1 MFSLISSLFTRL
13 MQTGDV
19 ERQGFLHFGTS
30 ITVTILGF
38 LVTMAIT
45 HLSGSPDTPGGYFL
59 FLSYLGIFSL
69 ISSGGLGGA
78 AVQMMGRPGRKEEY
92 FSAYLVLRLVLLGIS
107 LIGLWLLSPDLVDL
121 TTAGLLPWLIGA
133 VIVSSLADIA
143 GTWVYGAGKVGYLQ
157 ISTLMNNLTRI
168 LIQVIAI
175 LAGYGVAGLAGSVV
189 VGLVAGAVILLPHVR
204 FHPAGFTSVTVRD
217 LVGFSFWALLGSGG
231 MIIYGNL
238 DTILLGY
245 FTTTAEVGLYRI
257 ALQLASISLF
267 AALALN
273 TIFYP
278 KFAIWKDDHR
288 RAWITPS
295 LARAISYSL
304 LLAIPVC
311 IGGSLL
317 ADRLLYFLYGSP
329 YESAG
334 MALILL
340 LAAQV
345 AYVFVF
351 LWSMTLSALGL
362 PRKSAIT
369 ALLATGANIPLNLL
383 LIPAFGITGAA
394 GAILCTV
401 IIHAIS
407 AGVLLRSHLSLTF
420 DFRALRSIGISAL
433 VMAGFV
439 LIFTRIIPPDHA
451 GVIGIAIISGGI
463 LYVAT
468 LIRLER
474 GMDTAIKHMVQKMG
488 IVLPEWL

>member
-1 MFSLISSLFTRL
+1 MFSLISSLVTRL
-13 MQTGDV
+13 MQTGEV

-45 HLSGSPDTPGGYFL
+45 HLSGSPETPGGYFL
-59 FLSYLGIFSL
+59 FLSYLGIFGL

-78 AVQMMGRPGRKEEY
+78 AVQMMGRIGRKAEY
-92 FSAYLVLRLVLLGIS
+92 FSAYLVLRLFLLCIS
-107 LIGLWLLSPDLVDL
+107 LIGLWLLSPVLIDL
-121 TTAGLLPWLIGA
+121 TAAGLLPWLIGA
-133 VIVSSLADIA
+133 VIVSSLSDIA
-143 GTWVYGAGKVGYLQ
+143 GTWIYGSGKVGYLQ
-157 ISTLMNNLTRI
+157 ISTLINNLTRI

-189 VGLVAGAVILLPHVR
+189 AGLIAGAAVLLPLFR
-204 FHPAGFTSVTVRD
+204 FNPARFSSSTVRD
-217 LVGFSFWALLGSGG
+217 LVQFSFWALLGSGG

-278 KFAIWKDDHR
+278 KFAAWKDDHR
-288 RAWITPS
+288 KAWIPPS

-311 IGGSLL
+311 IGGALL
-317 ADRLLYFLYGSP
+317 ADRLLFFLYGSP

-334 MALILL
+334 STLILL

-345 AYVFVF
+345 AYIFVF
-351 LWSMTLSALGL
+351 LWSMTLSALGF
-362 PRKSAIT
+362 PRRSAIT
-369 ALLATGANIPLNLL
+369 ALLATSVNIPLNLL

-401 IIHAIS
+401 IIHAVS
-407 AGVLLRSHLSLTF
+407 TGMVLNTHLPLTF
-420 DFRALRSIGISAL
+420 DIRALRSITISSL
-433 VMAGFV
+433 VMAGF
-439 LIFTRIIPPDHA
+439 LLLFTHIIPLDHA
-451 GVIGIAIISGGI
+451 GVIGVAIISGGI

-474 GMDTAIKHMVQKMG
+474 GIDTAIRRMIQQMG